1 VCIVCSAA
9 YSAGVYVI
17 VIGVSLSMCTVY
29 FLLCAVLEFEQVYL
43 SSLPTAQYYE
53 TSYMHRDTITHLAVA
68 KWVEQF

>member
-1 VCIVCSAA
+1 MYSVCFAVCSA
-9 YSAGVYVI
+9 GVCVT
-17 VIGVSLSMCTVY
+17 VTSVSLSMCIVY
-29 FLLCAVLEFEQVYL
+29 LLLCAVLEFEQVYL